1 MPYAAQGGLGPRA
14 VAASPLAPHKPRPA
28 APAEARRLVLAGPGR
43 LLLGNLVA
51 ALLYAGLGAAVGT
64 FFGQYGL
71 FPAPIWLPA
80 GIAAVACL
88 MGGAR
93 LVPGLFL
100 GSFAVNWLLLDASLL
115 TSVLISLSNS
125 LGPLAGALLTRA
137 LRPPTGLFTRLRG
150 VLGFVAGC
158 VVLQAVLTAAG
169 GTAGLLLAG
178 GLPVEAAY
186 SVFSRWALCEAG
198 GVFFFAPTLLL
209 WMGIER
215 TPTSP
220 ARRILADG
228 SRGAPAIGD
237 RAVLAAAAGLATLV
251 FALPPPA
258 AALVQPE
265 AVVLLT
271 IPVTWVTLRISLRAA
286 YSLLTLISVVATVG
300 TLAGLGPFQPELVTN
315 PLRAVGMM
323 IVLMA
328 TNALVLMALLSER
341 REAETLLA
349 ESNIRLTAEVAAQ
362 TAELRHRAE
371 TDHLTGIG
379 NRGHFLCRLREAFA
393 EARRQGGKLALVV
406 MDLDHFRPLNDM
418 RGHAAGDAA
427 LQAVTQIGRAQLKDL
442 PAHFG
447 RLGGEI
453 FAIALPGAGAAEG
466 ASLAEALRAAIARHS
481 FLLNGDE
488 VPARLTA
495 SLGVTSLLPG
505 DVSPEELLQ
514 RADAA
519 VFLAK
524 AKGRNR
530 VELRMVSEA
539 PKEMRASNLS
549 R

>member
-1 MPYAAQGGLGPRA
+1 MPYPAQGGY
-14 VAASPLAPHKPRPA
+14 ASSATASQSVAPHQPRHSNPA
-28 APAEARRLVLAGPGR
+28 GERRFELSGPGR
-43 LLLGNLVA
+43 LLLGNLAV

-64 FFGQYGL
+64 FFSRYGL

-80 GIAAVACL
+80 GIAAVACM

-100 GSFAVNWLLLDASLL
+100 GSFAVNWLLLEAGFLGAM
-115 TSVLISLSNS
+115 LISVSNS

-137 LRPPTGLFTRLRG
+137 LRPPTGLFTRLQG

-158 VVLQAVLTAAG
+158 VVLQAVLTALG
-169 GTAGLLLAG
+169 GTAALLLVG
-178 GLPVEAAY
+178 GLPMEAAY

-198 GVFFFAPTLLL
+198 GVFFFAPTLML
-209 WMGIER
+209 WMGLER
-215 TPTSP
+215 TPASP
-220 ARRILADG
+220 GRRIVADG
-228 SRGAPAIGD
+228 TRPASATGD
-237 RAVLAAAAGLATLV
+237 RAVLAAAAGLAALV
-251 FALPPPA
+251 FALPPQA

-300 TLAGLGPFQPELVTN
+300 TLAGLGPFQPDVVPN

-349 ESNIRLTAEVAAQ
+349 ESNVRLTADVAAR
-362 TAELRHRAE
+362 TAELRQRAE
-371 TDHLTGIG
+371 TDDLTGIG
-379 NRGHFLCRLREAFA
+379 NRGHFLRRLQESFA
-393 EARRQGGKLALVV
+393 EARRQGSPLALVV

-427 LQAVTQIGRAQLKDL
+427 LQAVAKLGCAQAEGLK
-442 PAHFG
+442 ASFG

-453 FAIALPGAGAAEG
+453 FAIALPGASTVQG
-466 ASLAEALRAAIARHS
+466 ASLAEGLRASIARHS
-481 FLLNGDE
+481 FLFTGDE

-495 SLGVTSLLPG
+495 SLGVTGLLPG
-505 DVSPEELLQ
+505 DESPEDLLK

-530 VELRMVSEA
+530 VEVRMVTEA

>member
-1 MPYAAQGGLGPRA
+1 MQHPAQCGSGPRA
-14 VAASPLAPHKPRPA
+14 AASPTGAPHRPVPGGLA
-28 APAEARRLVLAGPGR
+28 GQPHFGLVGPGR

-51 ALLYAGLGAAVGT
+51 ALLYAGLGAAVGS

-100 GSFAVNWLLLDASLL
+100 GSFAVNWLLLDAGMAKSA
-115 TSVLISLSNS
+115 LISVSNS
-125 LGPLAGALLTRA
+125 LGPLAGAMLTRA
-137 LRPPTGLFTRLRG
+137 MRPPTGLFTRLRG

-158 VVLQAVLTAAG
+158 VMLQAVLSAAG
-169 GTAGLLLAG
+169 GTAALVAMG
-178 GLPVEAAY
+178 GLPLEAAY
-186 SVFSRWALCEAG
+186 SVFSLWVLCDAG
-198 GVFFFAPTLLL
+198 GVFFFAPALML
-209 WMGIER
+209 WMGVER
-215 TPTSP
+215 TPASP
-220 ARRILADG
+220 GRRLPADG
-228 SRGAPAIGD
+228 MRAPSAIGD
-237 RAVLAAAAGLATLV
+237 RAVLAVAAGLAALV

-300 TLAGLGPFQPELVTN
+300 TLAGLGPFQPDVVSN

-349 ESNIRLTAEVAAQ
+349 ESNIRLTTEVAAR

-371 TDHLTGIG
+371 TDDLTGIG
-379 NRGHFLCRLREAFA
+379 NRGQFLRRLHEAFA
-393 EARRQGGKLALVV
+393 EARRQGSSLALVV
-406 MDLDHFRPLNDM
+406 MDLDHFRTLNDM

-427 LQAVTQIGRAQLKDL
+427 LRAVARIGAAQLEGRH
-442 PAHFG
+442 ASFG
-447 RLGGEI
+447 RLGGEV
-453 FAIALPGAGAAEG
+453 FAIALPDADMVEG
-466 ASLAEALRAAIARHS
+466 ASLAEGLRAAIARHA
-481 FLLNGDE
+481 FLFTDDAA
-488 VPARLTA
+488 PARLTA
-495 SLGVTSLLPG
+495 SLGATALLPG
-505 DVSPEELLQ
+505 DASPEDLLR

-524 AKGRNR
+524 SKGRNR
-530 VELRMVSEA
+530 VEVRMVSEV
-539 PKEMRASNLS
+539 PKEMRTSSLS